1 MTTQTIEK
9 RALRIPALTLEQGGL
24 HISRSLKRL
33 IYWELGIPLALLSI
47 GIYHGL
53 MQVIYR
59 AGVLQQPAFAKL
71 DYYQGLT
78 LHGVINAIV
87 LTTFFAVAFGHAT
100 ITFYLKKEINKT
112 LGWVS
117 FWLMTVGTAMAAWA
131 MLAGKASVLY
141 TFYPPLKGHPLFYL
155 GTALLIVGSWIPL
168 YDWARLYRQWKKEN
182 PTTKTP
188 LAVLGTLVN
197 FIIWFVC
204 TLAVA
209 YEVLVLILPWA
220 MGWTPAINVTLARTL
235 FWFFGHALVYFWL
248 LPAYIMFY
256 NFLPALAGGKLFSDT
271 AGRIALFGFLLFSVP
286 VGVHHQFSDPSITK
300 GVKLFQGI
308 LTFGVAIPSFIT
320 AFTIAASLEYA
331 GRKRGAKS
339 LLGFFTRL
347 PYLDPKRFL
356 FAYLICGLFIF
367 IFGGLTGIV
376 NSSSELNNIIHNTA
390 WLPGHF
396 HMTVAGP
403 VFLGIIGMSL
413 YLYSK
418 TAGKK
423 IFLPRVTVIIP
434 YLWTIGILIFSTG
447 LSWGGL
453 IGEPRRTNLG
463 MTYLNPKHALY
474 TPEWVPTTMLGL
486 LGGIIMFI
494 AATLFLVVFFGTMAK
509 KRSEEAALELP
520 VSESIHDEKRIP
532 LFDSFKPWLVT
543 MAVILVV
550 AYVPAFIDATKNPGP
565 GAPRFTPDNPMPVQG
580 SPAATSTVVKGDKTT
595 SYNKSR

>member
-1 MTTQTIEK
+1 MQLSKSIK
-9 RALRIPALTLEQGGL
+9 RV
-24 HISRSLKRL
+24 

-78 LHGVINAIV
+78 LHGVINALV
-87 LTTFFAVAFGHAT
+87 LTTFFAVAFGHALMAY
-100 ITFYLKKEINKT
+100 YLKKEPNKKWAWT
-112 LGWVS
+112 S
-117 FWLMTVGTAMAAWA
+117 FWFMTIGTVMAAWA

-155 GTALLIVGSWIPL
+155 GAALLIVGSWIAFF
-168 YDWARLYRQWKKEN
+168 DWARMYNQWKKEN

-188 LAVLGTLVN
+188 LAVLGNLVN
-197 FIIWFVC
+197 FTIWFVC

-209 YEVLVLILPWA
+209 YEVLVLLIPWS
-220 MGWTPAINVTLARTL
+220 MGWTKTINVTLARTL

-256 NFLPALAGGKLFSDT
+256 NFLPKLAGGKLFSDI
-271 AGRIALFGFLLFSVP
+271 AGRIALFGFLILSVP
-286 VGVHHQFSDPSITK
+286 IGVHHQFSDPSITK
-300 GVKLFQGI
+300 GIKMFQSI

-331 GRKRGAKS
+331 GKRRGSKG
-339 LLGFFTRL
+339 LFGFFTKL
-347 PYLDPKRFL
+347 PYLDTNRYL

-376 NSSSELNNIIHNTA
+376 NASSELNNTIHNTA

-403 VFLGIIGMSL
+403 VFLAIVGMSL
-413 YLYSK
+413 YIYSK
-418 TAGKK
+418 SAGKK
-423 IFLPRVTVIIP
+423 IFMPKVAVIIP

-463 MTYLNPKHALY
+463 MTYLNPKHELF
-474 TPEWVPTTMLGL
+474 TPEWVPTTLLGL
-486 LGGIIMFI
+486 LGGIVMFI
-494 AATLFLVVFFGTMAK
+494 AGMLFLVVFFGTMFRK
-509 KRSEEAALELP
+509 STEEAVLEFP
-520 VSESIHDEKRIP
+520 TSEAIHDEKRIP
-532 LFDSFKPWLVT
+532 LFDTFKPWLVT
-543 MAVILVV
+543 MGVILVI
-550 AYVPAFIDATKNPGP
+550 AYVPAFLDATKNPGP
-565 GAPRFTPDNPMPVQG
+565 GAPRFTPDNPVQLE
-580 SPAATSTVVKGDKTT
+580 SSIPANKTNSNNPDNTVVISKT
-595 SYNKSR
+595 ND

>member
-1 MTTQTIEK
+1 MQISKSIK
-9 RALRIPALTLEQGGL
+9 RV
-24 HISRSLKRL
+24 

-59 AGVLQQPAFAKL
+59 AGVLREAAFAKL

-78 LHGVINAIV
+78 LHGVINAVV
-87 LTTFFAVAFGHAT
+87 LTTFFSVAFGHAVVA
-100 ITFYLKKEINKT
+100 FHLKKEPNKK
-112 LGWVS
+112 LAWIS
-117 FWLMTVGTAMAAWA
+117 FWLMTIGTVMAAWA

-168 YDWARLYRQWKKEN
+168 FDWARLYREWKREN
-182 PTTKTP
+182 RDQKVP

-197 FIIWFVC
+197 HIIWFVC

-209 YEVLVLILPWA
+209 YEVLVLLLPWA
-220 MGWTPAINVTLARTL
+220 MGYKPTVNVTLARTL

-248 LPAYIMFY
+248 LPAYVMFY
-256 NFLPALAGGKLFSDT
+256 NFLPKLAGGKLFSDT
-271 AGRIALFGFLLFSVP
+271 AGRIAAFGFLLFSIP
-286 VGVHHQFSDPSITK
+286 IGVHHQFADPSITK
-300 GVKLFQGI
+300 GVKMFQSI
-308 LTFGVAIPSFIT
+308 LTSAVAIPSFIT

-331 GRKRGAKS
+331 GRRRGSKG
-339 LLGFFTRL
+339 LLGYFGKL
-347 PYLDPKRFL
+347 PYLDTSKFL
-356 FAYLICGLFIF
+356 FAYLICGLFLF
-367 IFGGLTGIV
+367 IFGGLTGLV
-376 NSSSELNNIIHNTA
+376 NASSVLNNTIHNTA
-390 WLPGHF
+390 WVPGHF

-418 TAGKK
+418 TAGKR
-423 IFLPRVTVIIP
+423 IFMPKVAVIIP

-463 MTYLNPKHALY
+463 MTYLNPKHELF

-494 AATLFLVVFFGTMAK
+494 AGMLFLVVFFGTMMRK
-509 KRSEEAALELP
+509 SKEEGVLEFP
-520 VSESIHDEKRIP
+520 VSETVHNEKLVP
-532 LFDSFKPWLVT
+532 LFNTFKPWLVT
-543 MAVILVV
+543 MAVVLAI
-550 AYVPAFIDATKNPGP
+550 AYVPAFMDATKNPGP
-565 GAPRFTPDNPMPVQG
+565 GAPRFSPDNPMPIENKT
-580 SPAATSTVVKGDKTT
+580 SAAPAVKGVNESKTVT
-595 SYNKSR
+595 VAKQ

>member
-1 MTTQTIEK
+1 MQLSKSIK
-9 RALRIPALTLEQGGL
+9 RV
-24 HISRSLKRL
+24 

-78 LHGVINAIV
+78 LHGVINALV
-87 LTTFFAVAFGHAT
+87 LTTFFAVAFGHALMAY
-100 ITFYLKKEINKT
+100 YLKKEPNKKWAWT
-112 LGWVS
+112 S
-117 FWLMTVGTAMAAWA
+117 FWFMTIGTVMAAWA

-155 GTALLIVGSWIPL
+155 GAALLIVGSWIAFF
-168 YDWARLYRQWKKEN
+168 DWARMYNQWKKEN

-188 LAVLGTLVN
+188 LAVLGNLVN
-197 FIIWFVC
+197 FTIWFVC

-209 YEVLVLILPWA
+209 YEVLVLLIPWS
-220 MGWTPAINVTLARTL
+220 MGWTKTINVTLARTL

-256 NFLPALAGGKLFSDT
+256 NFLPKLAGGKLFSDI
-271 AGRIALFGFLLFSVP
+271 AGRIALFGFLILSVP
-286 VGVHHQFSDPSITK
+286 IGVHHQFSDPSITK
-300 GVKLFQGI
+300 GIKMFQSI

-331 GRKRGAKS
+331 GKRRGSKG
-339 LLGFFTRL
+339 LFGFFTKL
-347 PYLDPKRFL
+347 PYLDTNRYL

-376 NSSSELNNIIHNTA
+376 NASSELNNTIHNTA

-403 VFLGIIGMSL
+403 VFLAIVGMSL
-413 YLYSK
+413 YIYSK
-418 TAGKK
+418 STGKK
-423 IFLPRVTVIIP
+423 IFMPKVAVIIP

-463 MTYLNPKHALY
+463 MTYLNPKHELF
-474 TPEWVPTTMLGL
+474 TPEWVPTTLLGL
-486 LGGIIMFI
+486 LGGIVMFI
-494 AATLFLVVFFGTMAK
+494 AGMLFLVVFFGTMFRK
-509 KRSEEAALELP
+509 STEEAVLEFP
-520 VSESIHDEKRIP
+520 TSEAIHDEKRIP
-532 LFDSFKPWLVT
+532 LFDTFKPWLVT
-543 MAVILVV
+543 MGVILVI
-550 AYVPAFIDATKNPGP
+550 AYVPAFLDATKNPGP
-565 GAPRFTPDNPMPVQG
+565 GAPRFTPDNPVQLE
-580 SPAATSTVVKGDKTT
+580 SSIPANKTNSNNPDNTVVISKT
-595 SYNKSR
+595 ND

>member
-1 MTTQTIEK
+1 MQLSK
-9 RALRIPALTLEQGGL
+9 
-24 HISRSLKRL
+24 SLKRV

-59 AGVLQQPAFAKL
+59 AGVLHESSFAKL

-100 ITFYLKKEINKT
+100 MAYFLKKEPNKK
-112 LGWVS
+112 LAWLS
-117 FWLMTVGTAMAAWA
+117 FWLMTIGTVMAAWA

-141 TFYPPLKGHPLFYL
+141 TFYPPLKGHPFFYL

-168 YDWARLYRQWKKEN
+168 FDWARMYREWRREN
-182 PTTKTP
+182 PDKKTP

-204 TLAVA
+204 TLAAA
-209 YEVLVLILPWA
+209 YEVLVLLLPWA
-220 MGWTPAINVTLARTL
+220 MGWKTTVNVTLARTL

-256 NFLPALAGGKLFSDT
+256 NFLPKLAGGKLFSDL

-286 VGVHHQFSDPSITK
+286 VGVHHQFADPSIGK
-300 GVKLFQGI
+300 SVKIFQSL

-320 AFTIAASLEYA
+320 AFTLAASLEYA
-331 GRKRGAKS
+331 GRKRGAKG
-339 LLGFFTRL
+339 LLGFFGKL
-347 PYLDPKRFL
+347 PYLDTNRYL
-356 FAYLICGLFIF
+356 FAYMISGLFLF

-376 NSSSELNNIIHNTA
+376 NSSSQLNNVVHNTA

-403 VFLGIIGMSL
+403 VFLAIIGMSL
-413 YLYSK
+413 YLFSK
-418 TAGKK
+418 TSGKK
-423 IFLPRVTVIIP
+423 IFMPKVAVIIP
-434 YLWTIGILIFSTG
+434 YLWVIGILIFSTG

-463 MTYLNPKHALY
+463 MTYLNPKHELF
-474 TPEWVPTTMLGL
+474 TPEWVPTTTLAL

-494 AATLFLVVFFGTMAK
+494 AGMLFLVVFFGTMFK
-509 KRSEEAALELP
+509 KRTQEAMLELP
-520 VSESIHDEKRIP
+520 ESETLHNEKRIP
-532 LFDSFKPWLVT
+532 LFDSFKPWLVA
-543 MAVILVV
+543 MGVVLVV
-550 AYVPAFIDATKNPGP
+550 AYVPAFLDATKNPGP
-565 GAPRFTPDNPMPVQG
+565 GAPKFTPDNPLPVQ
-580 SPAATSTVVKGDKTT
+580 TSTTPAQSSTAKAVTDNKTLIIA
-595 SYNKSR
+595 KP